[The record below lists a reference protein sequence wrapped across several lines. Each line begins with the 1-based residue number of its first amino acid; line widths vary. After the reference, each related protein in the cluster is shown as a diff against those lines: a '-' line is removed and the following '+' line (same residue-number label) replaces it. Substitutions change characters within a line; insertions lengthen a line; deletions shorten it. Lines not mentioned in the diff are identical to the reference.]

1 MYKNQ
6 MKIIPIVLLGLLLF
20 PESILQA
27 PIFPFG
33 VADAHP
39 IKIRPVINE
48 TKLELKDNHHSNTI
62 VEGQTPLECDACEFL
77 ANGLNQTVLHN
88 PKVLSIVIT
97 EVEQIC
103 QVLPSSV
110 QQLCLNAA
118 EQTAPVLLNHL
129 GDFIATEGCND
140 LGICHRTE
148 HPV

>member
-20 PESILQA
+20 PESILQV
-27 PIFPFG
+27 PIFPLG

-39 IKIRPVINE
+39 IKIRPAINE
-48 TKLELKDNHHSNTI
+48 TKPALKYHRHSNTI

-110 QQLCLNAA
+110 QQLCLTAA